1 MPELSKVPFHFVNE
15 INVCLQPLKAGI
27 QSGGEKSVTTAI
39 YMMALQELSKVPFRF
54 VDEINQGMDS
64 VNESKIWD
72 LLAKTAE
79 GFSAQYFYIA
89 PKFPNNLKLTQNTA
103 VVFCF
108 NGNITQT

>member
-15 INVCLQPLKAGI
+15 INVGLQPLKAGI

-54 VDEINQGMDS
+54 VDEVNQGMDS

-79 GFSAQYFYIA
+79 GVLGSVLLYC
-89 PKFPNNLKLTQNTA
+89 PKVPQ
-103 VVFCF
+103 
-108 NGNITQT
+108 